1 VRLDNSAIVSGE
13 NRIAVTAGWVIGV
26 HRDRRKSKGEVRVG
40 DSARRRKP
48 PFEVADLVGTG
59 RLWVARGEF
68 EILESDAKR
77 HAKGVTMRLVVGDLL
92 MYVVSLTPLELA
104 GKGSM
109 RWAFRALFVPTEQQ
123 LARLPVEE
131 LTRPSHA
138 TLEEQAFYASQQPR
152 GQATYTSPAP
162 MKPPPVQQA
171 SMQQSTVQPSTMQP
185 STVQPQAINEP
196 ELLAPPSMP
205 VETSLVATTAV
216 GIDLQLD
223 FDNSEEPQV
232 VKPENSEKAALM
244 AYLQSLAYPDD
255 PSG

>member
-1 VRLDNSAIVSGE
+1 VRLDSAAIVSGE

-48 PFEVADLVGTG
+48 PSEVADLVGTG

-138 TLEEQAFYASQQPR
+138 TVEEQAFYASQQPR
-152 GQATYTSPAP
+152 VAPVASYSPAP
-162 MKPPPVQQA
+162 AAATHTAP
-171 SMQQSTVQPSTMQP
+171 VQPSAPVSQMPPLQIAEPTM
-185 STVQPQAINEP
+185 
-196 ELLAPPSMP
+196 LAPPPM
-205 VETSLVATTAV
+205 VATPAA

-223 FDNSEEPQV
+223 FDDPEEPQII
-232 VKPENSEKAALM
+232 KPESGEKAALM

-255 PSG
+255 TSG

>member
-1 VRLDNSAIVSGE
+1 VRLDNAAIVSGE

-48 PFEVADLVGTG
+48 PSEIADLVGTG

-68 EILESDAKR
+68 EILETDAKR

-138 TLEEQAFYASQQPR
+138 TIEEQAFYASQQPR
-152 GQATYTSPAP
+152 VAPIASYAPPAP
-162 MKPPPVQQA
+162 VVQPVQESVLLSPPP
-171 SMQQSTVQPSTMQP
+171 
-185 STVQPQAINEP
+185 
-196 ELLAPPSMP
+196 MP
-205 VETSLVATTAV
+205 AVSAAATTAV

-223 FDNSEEPQV
+223 FDDTQEPQM

-255 PSG
+255 TSGD

>member
-1 VRLDNSAIVSGE
+1 VRLDNAAIVSGE

-48 PFEVADLVGTG
+48 PSEIADLVGTG

-68 EILESDAKR
+68 EILETDAKR

-138 TLEEQAFYASQQPR
+138 TIEEPFTPHNSHGLRQLLRMHRLPLWYNLFKNRCCSPRHPCQRYRRQPQQPW
-152 GQATYTSPAP
+152 
-162 MKPPPVQQA
+162 
-171 SMQQSTVQPSTMQP
+171 
-185 STVQPQAINEP
+185 E
-196 ELLAPPSMP
+196 
-205 VETSLVATTAV
+205 
-216 GIDLQLD
+216 
-223 FDNSEEPQV
+223 
-232 VKPENSEKAALM
+232 
-244 AYLQSLAYPDD
+244 
-255 PSG
+255 

>member
-1 VRLDNSAIVSGE
+1 VRLDSAAIVSGE

-48 PFEVADLVGTG
+48 PSEVADLVGTG

-138 TLEEQAFYASQQPR
+138 TMEEQAFYASQQPR
-152 GQATYTSPAP
+152 VAPVAAYAPPSPVP
-162 MKPPPVQQA
+162 VVQQPPVQMA
-171 SMQQSTVQPSTMQP
+171 
-185 STVQPQAINEP
+185 EP
-196 ELLAPPSMP
+196 VMLAPPPM
-205 VETSLVATTAV
+205 VASTAV

-223 FDNSEEPQV
+223 FDDPEEPQII
-232 VKPENSEKAALM
+232 KPENGEKAALM

-255 PSG
+255 TSGD

>member
-1 VRLDNSAIVSGE
+1 VRLDSAAIVSGE

-48 PFEVADLVGTG
+48 PSEVADLVGTG

-138 TLEEQAFYASQQPR
+138 TMEEQAFYASQQPLV
-152 GQATYTSPAP
+152 APVASYAAPAVP
-162 MKPPPVQQA
+162 AYAVAQPQQQQPPLQIAEPTTFSPPPMA
-171 SMQQSTVQPSTMQP
+171 TVP
-185 STVQPQAINEP
+185 A
-196 ELLAPPSMP
+196 A
-205 VETSLVATTAV
+205 

-223 FDNSEEPQV
+223 FDDPEEPQII
-232 VKPENSEKAALM
+232 KPENNEKAALM

-255 PSG
+255 TSG

>member
-48 PFEVADLVGTG
+48 PSEVADLVGTG

-68 EILESDAKR
+68 EILETDAKR

-152 GQATYTSPAP
+152 GQSVAAYTSSSAP
-162 MKPPPVQQA
+162 IQPPPVQQA
-171 SMQQSTVQPSTMQP
+171 PSK
-185 STVQPQAINEP
+185 PQVNNEP
-196 ELLAPPSMP
+196 VLLAPPSMP
-205 VETSLVATTAV
+205 VETPLVATTAV

-223 FDNSEEPQV
+223 LDDLEEAPTK
-232 VKPENSEKAALM
+232 KPETNEKAALM

-255 PSG
+255 TSG

>member
-1 VRLDNSAIVSGE
+1 VRLDNAAIVSGE
-13 NRIAVTAGWVIGV
+13 NRIGVTAGWVIGV

-48 PFEVADLVGTG
+48 PSEVADLVGTG

-68 EILESDAKR
+68 EILEADAKR

-131 LTRPSHA
+131 LTRPSHV

-152 GQATYTSPAP
+152 SAP
-162 MKPPPVQQA
+162 VASYAPQPSMVTKPSLPVVAEPVLLSPPP
-171 SMQQSTVQPSTMQP
+171 M
-185 STVQPQAINEP
+185 
-196 ELLAPPSMP
+196 
-205 VETSLVATTAV
+205 VATAPIGAATAPNS
-216 GIDLQLD
+216 GIDLELE
-223 FDNSEEPQV
+223 FDDPEEAQE
-232 VKPENSEKAALM
+232 VKPDNSEKAALM

-255 PSG
+255 TSGD

>member
-1 VRLDNSAIVSGE
+1 LLGIAVQCVYGGLVRLDGAAIVSGE

-48 PFEVADLVGTG
+48 PSEVADLVGTG

-68 EILESDAKR
+68 EILEADAKR

-138 TLEEQAFYASQQPR
+138 TMEEQAFYASQQPLI
-152 GQATYTSPAP
+152 AP
-162 MKPPPVQQA
+162 V
-171 SMQQSTVQPSTMQP
+171 SSHT
-185 STVQPQAINEP
+185 
-196 ELLAPPSMP
+196 PPSPMMQHP
-205 VETSLVATTAV
+205 PTQVAESVMLSPPLMATTTAV
-216 GIDLQLD
+216 GIASTATDIDLQLD
-223 FDNSEEPQV
+223 FDDPQERPI

-244 AYLQSLAYPDD
+244 AYLQSLAYPDET
-255 PSG
+255 SG